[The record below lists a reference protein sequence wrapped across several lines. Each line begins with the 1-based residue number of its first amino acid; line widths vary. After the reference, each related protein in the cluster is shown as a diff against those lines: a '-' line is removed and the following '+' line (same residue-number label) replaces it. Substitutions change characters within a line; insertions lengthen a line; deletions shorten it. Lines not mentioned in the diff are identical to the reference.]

1 MEIRRVFASNLRRL
15 RTERGL
21 SQEGLADAAGIDRT
35 YVSALEREQYSVSID
50 TLAKLA
56 AALEVPRTALLESS
70 EPPGKRPQQLR

>member
-15 RTERGL
+15 RAGRSM
-21 SQEGLADAAGIDRT
+21 SQEALAAAAALDRT

-56 AALEVPRTALLESS
+56 AALGVKPGALIEDMTKTDS
-70 EPPGKRPQQLR
+70 